1 MIAIVLITHG
11 EIGQTMVDVASRLV
25 SFDKKYI
32 QVVSSCAYK
41 QQELLKRV
49 KFAFDAMPDTSGYLV
64 LTDLFGATPTNVTQ
78 FFMHQ
83 YPLAVISGLNM
94 PMLLKAL
101 TYCKND
107 NTLEIVAKKVYE
119 SSRECI
125 VLTEGQPD
133 D

>member
-78 FFMHQ
+78 FF
-83 YPLAVISGLNM
+83 YASISTCGH
-94 PMLLKAL
+94 
-101 TYCKND
+101 
-107 NTLEIVAKKVYE
+107 
-119 SSRECI
+119 
-125 VLTEGQPD
+125 
-133 D
+133 